1 MNEKNEPRVLCVI
14 PARWASTRMPGK
26 PLALIGEV
34 PMVEWVA
41 RGVSEAQRVDEIVIA
56 TDDERV
62 RDVAESYGRKAVITP
77 PELRSGTD
85 RVALVAERRE
95 CDLVVNIQGDE
106 PLVKGPM
113 IDQLI
118 EAMMADENTPMATL
132 AHPLGEEEAVD
143 PNAVKVVTDRRGRAL
158 YFSRARIPFHRRP
171 SPLGSET
178 YLKHIGI
185 YAYRRDFLL
194 RFAELA
200 PTGLEEAEGLE
211 QLRALEH
218 GFPVR
223 VVETSYRVVG
233 VDTPDDLARVRET
246 LT

>member
-1 MNEKNEPRVLCVI
+1 M
-14 PARWASTRMPGK
+14 
-26 PLALIGEV
+26 
-34 PMVEWVA
+34 
-41 RGVSEAQRVDEIVIA
+41 
-56 TDDERV
+56 
-62 RDVAESYGRKAVITP
+62 
-77 PELRSGTD
+77 
-85 RVALVAERRE
+85 
-95 CDLVVNIQGDE
+95 VNIQGDE

-118 EAMMADENTPMATL
+118 EAMIADENTPMATL